1 MYIYNYI
8 YICNYLQILLIILP
22 IYIYISYFINAE
34 DWNINASSLATQ
46 EAGTTTAQ
54 AAARKLSCA
63 GCGDWRICLRWLA
76 VPGCPCSILADPRT
90 HTHTDVSVFK
100 NSEFQWFQNVQT
112 VKNISTKH
120 VEWAKQHIG
129 FQRIWIRHPTSQG
142 MWATMPWFEKRPLGV
157 PWFTVITR

>member
-1 MYIYNYI
+1 MCYPVPPCAQCKICTLYICIYNFI

-22 IYIYISYFINAE
+22 RYIYIYYVLLCFINVNAE

-76 VPGCPCSILADPRT
+76 VPGCPWSILADPRT
-90 HTHTDVSVFK
+90 HTHTHAHTRTFLFSKTLSFSGFK
-100 NSEFQWFQNVQT
+100 MFKLWKTCPRNTWNEPSS
-112 VKNISTKH
+112 I
-120 VEWAKQHIG
+120 
-129 FQRIWIRHPTSQG
+129 
-142 MWATMPWFEKRPLGV
+142 
-157 PWFTVITR
+157 